1 MEDLAFYLRLSLSDG
16 DLGKDEKDESYSI
29 ENQRKLL
36 QAFVE
41 ASDEFDG
48 KIREYIDDGFTGTN
62 FNRPGFQ
69 KMVEDAKKGLIR
81 TILVKDLSRLGR
93 DYIIVGDYLEKIFPI
108 LGVRVIAVNS
118 QYDSNQYIGKT
129 MGLEMSISN
138 LVNTLYSRDM
148 SKKIKSTIRTKWNAG
163 VSTGGKVPLGYKKA
177 EDKSWILDEEAAI
190 IVRKIFELA
199 LKSYSTSMIANEL
212 NELGYPTPGK
222 LKIFRGEKP
231 YWKQKV
237 TDEEWLWDTRMVW
250 GVLKNYA
257 YTGALVQGKTSAIR
271 ACGKER
277 RRAKESDLFI
287 TENHHEAI
295 VTQEEFELAQLVIVK
310 QSSIGFRRDAGF
322 SLRSKIRCGNCGL
335 RMTYEDGLIEP
346 VVFCAHTV
354 AAGRMSN
361 CEKTRYPASNIE
373 NIVLVALRKQLELFH
388 ALANELKEDEEKNQN
403 SLSAIRKNLEDKLE
417 KLKAERVRQYEAY
430 AQGVIGREIY
440 LAGKEEINEKIQKL
454 QGQCEELQT
463 ITTDEDVLM
472 KEIGEVENTA
482 KETQSL
488 KKMTRQIAEAFV
500 DEIIIYDSER
510 VEIKFIFDDLMKEI
524 ADRIKKKKTEEIA

>member
-36 QAFVE
+36 QTFVE
-41 ASDEFDG
+41 SSDEFNG
-48 KIREYIDDGFTGTN
+48 KVREYIDDGFTGTN

-118 QYDSNQYIGKT
+118 QYDSNQYIGNT

-148 SKKIKSTIRTKWNAG
+148 SRKIKSTIRTKWNGG
-163 VSTGGKVPLGYKKA
+163 VSTGGKVPFGYKKA
-177 EDKSWILDEEAAI
+177 DDKSWVLDEEAAN
-190 IVRKIFELA
+190 IVRKIFDLA
-199 LKSYSTSMIANEL
+199 LKDYSTSMIANEL
-212 NELGYPTPGK
+212 NELGYPPPGK
-222 LKIFRGEKP
+222 LKILRGEKP
-231 YWKQKV
+231 HWKQKV
-237 TDEEWLWDTRMVW
+237 TDEEWLWDTRNVW
-250 GVLKNYA
+250 VVLKNYA

-277 RRAKESDLFI
+277 RKAKESELFI

-295 VTQEEFELAQLVIVK
+295 VTHEEFDLAQLVIVK
-310 QSSIGFRRDAGF
+310 QNGIGFRRDAGF

-335 RMTYEDGLIEP
+335 RMTYENGLVEP
-346 VVFCAHTV
+346 VVYCAHTV
-354 AAGRMSN
+354 ASGKMST
-361 CEKTRYPASNIE
+361 CEKTRYPASHIE
-373 NIVLVALRKQLELFH
+373 NIVLVALRKQLELFQT
-388 ALANELKEDEEKNQN
+388 LEKELKENEEKSQN
-403 SLSAIRKNLEDKLE
+403 SLSAIRKNLEGELE

-430 AQGVIGREIY
+430 AEGVIGREIY
-440 LAGKEEINEKIQKL
+440 LSGKKTISEKIQKL
-454 QGQCEELQT
+454 QGQYEQLQA
-463 ITTDEDVLM
+463 ITTEEDVLM
-472 KEIGEVENTA
+472 KEIGKVEENIEEA
-482 KETQSL
+482 QSL

-510 VEIKFIFDDLMKEI
+510 MEIKFIFDDLMKEI
-524 ADRIKKKKTEEIA
+524 AERISKKKTEEIA

>member
-1 MEDLAFYLRLSLSDG
+1 
-16 DLGKDEKDESYSI
+16 
-29 ENQRKLL
+29 
-36 QAFVE
+36 
-41 ASDEFDG
+41 
-48 KIREYIDDGFTGTN
+48 
-62 FNRPGFQ
+62 
-69 KMVEDAKKGLIR
+69 
-81 TILVKDLSRLGR
+81 
-93 DYIIVGDYLEKIFPI
+93 
-108 LGVRVIAVNS
+108 
-118 QYDSNQYIGKT
+118 
-129 MGLEMSISN
+129 
-138 LVNTLYSRDM
+138 
-148 SKKIKSTIRTKWNAG
+148 
-163 VSTGGKVPLGYKKA
+163 
-177 EDKSWILDEEAAI
+177 
-190 IVRKIFELA
+190 
-199 LKSYSTSMIANEL
+199 
-212 NELGYPTPGK
+212 
-222 LKIFRGEKP
+222 
-231 YWKQKV
+231 
-237 TDEEWLWDTRMVW
+237 
-250 GVLKNYA
+250 
-257 YTGALVQGKTSAIR
+257 
-271 ACGKER
+271 
-277 RRAKESDLFI
+277 
-287 TENHHEAI
+287 
-295 VTQEEFELAQLVIVK
+295 
-310 QSSIGFRRDAGF
+310 
-322 SLRSKIRCGNCGL
+322 
-335 RMTYEDGLIEP
+335 MTYEDGLIEP